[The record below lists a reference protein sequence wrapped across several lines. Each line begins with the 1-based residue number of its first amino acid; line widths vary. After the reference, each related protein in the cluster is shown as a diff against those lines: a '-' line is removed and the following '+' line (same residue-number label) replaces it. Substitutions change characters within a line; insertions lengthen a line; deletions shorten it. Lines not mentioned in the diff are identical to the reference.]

1 MIIEI
6 SIVCATALVVA
17 ALLFLHFKAEREA
30 KVPPPQAPTIDPAVI
45 EELRT
50 EIKRVD
56 SKITKAS
63 LTRVFQ

>member
-6 SIVCATALVVA
+6 SIVCATSLVVA
-17 ALLFLHFKAEREA
+17 GLLFTHFKAEREA
-30 KVPPPQAPTIDPAVI
+30 KVPPPPAPAIDPAVI
-45 EELRT
+45 EELRAD
-50 EIKRVD
+50 IKRVE

>member
-6 SIVCATALVVA
+6 SIVCITVLVA
-17 ALLFLHFKAEREA
+17 SGLLFCHYKAEREA
-30 KVPPPQAPTIDPAVI
+30 RVPPPAPPSIDPAVI
-45 EELRT
+45 EELRA

-56 SKITKAS
+56 AKISKAS